1 MKQGIIWKDSQLGF
15 WSRSKADICTRIA
28 TDVAVVARHSFNT
41 FSRYTLRCIRK
52 KSYRNKICFIWIL
65 DLPSSSMSNR
75 ASGKQVLG
83 SRAPSLMDQSLIL
96 WEEAVGRSFPLSCR
110 STC

>member
-1 MKQGIIWKDSQLGF
+1 MKQGNIWKIKVGILVKTQG
-15 WSRSKADICTRIA
+15 RYIYTKIA
-28 TDVAVVARHSFNT
+28 TAVAVLARHSFNA
-41 FSRYTLRCIRK
+41 FSRYTLKCVRK
-52 KSYRNKICFIWIL
+52 KPHGNKSASSGLW
-65 DLPSSSMSNR
+65 DLPSSSISNR

-83 SRAPSLMDQSLIL
+83 AQVPSLMGRALIP